1 MATAQGNGQA
11 YRDELERVLSSDRF
25 ARSERVSKVLRFLV
39 ERQLEGRESEL
50 KESVIGVEVFGRRP
64 DYNPKLDSTVRTE
77 AVRLR
82 ARLGTYYSTEGSQ
95 DPLVIE
101 IPKGGYVPI
110 FRHSEAAP
118 GRPCLATGFAGDD
131 VAAPILLPPLEGRHN
146 LPIQRTPLIGREK
159 LLSAATRLLLR
170 QDVRLV
176 TFTGPGGTG
185 KTRLALQA
193 AEEILEY
200 FAGGVYFV
208 PLASITDPGLVVPS
222 IAQTLGVRET
232 TGKPLIA
239 DLKEHLHY
247 SHHPA
252 MLLLLDNFE
261 QVTSAAASVAE
272 LLEASAGIKIVV
284 TSRALLH
291 VYGEHEFPVP
301 PLALPDLTL
310 LPDVETLSRTPA
322 VALFLQRAAALKPD
336 FGLTQENRHAVAQ
349 ICARVDG
356 LPLAIELAAAR
367 IKLLP
372 PAAMLARLQS
382 RLHLLTGG
390 SRDLPERQQT
400 LRGTVEWS
408 YELLNAAEQK
418 LFRRLSVFASGC
430 TIEAAEAVCNAPN
443 DLESDP
449 LDAIAS
455 LADKSLLQQSEPPE
469 GEARFAMLETIRE
482 YALERL
488 ADSGEEA
495 ATRRA
500 HAAYCLVL
508 AEEGGGQLAGTERR
522 VWMNRFDL
530 EQDNFRAALDWLTR
544 MGKLEWG
551 MRLGNALYFYW
562 QDHAHQAEG
571 SDRLR
576 ALLNLPGAVAR
587 TKTRARLLFLAGS
600 LGQASDPG
608 YTRAALREA
617 LEMYRELGEKVGA
630 AAASTHLA
638 THLAVAY
645 RDGSDYA
652 AARSLFTEAI
662 RLWQDAGD
670 PISAAHTM
678 SNLADLIRRQGDYE
692 TASNLHDECLSIFRR
707 VGDRTGMAWSLN
719 HQGDAAREQN
729 DMIAAG
735 VLYEQAVAMFREL
748 GDRTAIARS
757 LADLGT
763 LAFHGGSYVVSQS
776 LYAEALTLFCELG
789 EAKNCARVLESIACA
804 VAGQGHWDRALRV
817 AGAAAGI
824 RQRFRFPLAASA
836 KVNLDRGLQTAH
848 QFLTPS
854 AAATARMEGW
864 SMPLEKAIEYA
875 LACDHTE

>member
-1 MATAQGNGQA
+1 MATAQGNGQV
-11 YRDELERVLSSDRF
+11 YRDELERVLSSACF
-25 ARSERVSKVLRFLV
+25 ARSERVSKLLRFLV
-39 ERQLEGRESEL
+39 ERQLEGRENQL

-82 ARLGTYYSTEGSQ
+82 ARLATYYSSEGSQ

-101 IPKGGYVPI
+101 VPKGGYVPI

-118 GRPCLATGFAGDD
+118 GRPCLATGFAPDD
-131 VAAPILLPPLEGRHN
+131 VGEPMLLPWLEGRHN

-159 LLSAATRLLLR
+159 LLSAATRRLLR

-193 AEEILEY
+193 AEEVLEY

-222 IAQTLGVRET
+222 IAQTLGLPQT

-247 SHHPA
+247 SHRPP

-261 QVTSAAASVAE
+261 QVTSAAAMVAE
-272 LLEASAGIKIVV
+272 LLEASAGIKILV

-301 PLALPDLTL
+301 PLALPDLNL

-322 VALFLQRAAALKPD
+322 VALFLQRATALKPD

-349 ICARVDG
+349 ICARLDG

-408 YELLNAAEQK
+408 YELLSAAEQK

-443 DLESDP
+443 DFESDP

-469 GEARFAMLETIRE
+469 GEARFAMLETLRE

-495 ATRRA
+495 ATRCA

-508 AEEGGGQLAGTERR
+508 AEEGGGQLAGAERR

-551 MRLGNALYFYW
+551 MRLGNALHLYW

-576 ALLNLPGAVAR
+576 ALLNLPGAVPR

-608 YTRAALREA
+608 YARAALREA
-617 LEMYRELGEKVGA
+617 LEMYRALGDKVCA
-630 AAASTHLA
+630 AAAS

-645 RDGSDYA
+645 RDGSDYE

-670 PISAAHTM
+670 PISVAHTM
-678 SNLADLIRRQGDYE
+678 SNLADLIRGQGDYE

-707 VGDRTGMAWSLN
+707 VGDRAGMAWSLN
-719 HQGDAAREQN
+719 HHGDVAREQN
-729 DMIAAG
+729 DMIGAG

-748 GDRTAIARS
+748 GDRTGIARS

-763 LAFHGGSYVVSQS
+763 LACHGGSYVVAQS

-789 EAKNCARVLESIACA
+789 EAKLCARVLESIACA

-848 QFLTPS
+848 QFLTTS
-854 AAATARMEGW
+854 AAATAWMEGW